1 MNNNKR
7 NKGKL
12 TKWLYW
18 FLFAVAVILV
28 YKTLD
33 NFSAIGGWIANF
45 IDVLMPF
52 VIGLL
57 IAYLLYI
64 PCRKLESVYRKAK
77 KVKLVSKRARGL
89 SILTVYII
97 IIVILIIAINYL
109 LPIVASS
116 IIDLVSNIQGYYNSL
131 MTNIDN
137 MPDDSIFKNE
147 IVLDVIESVKTID
160 LKQFINMNKLAEYAK
175 GAIDVAGRILDF
187 FVAVI
192 VSVYLL
198 LERKEILEFIK
209 KLGRAILN
217 KRVYKNFGKYF
228 DRTNNIF
235 FNFLAGQLLDG
246 LIIGIVT
253 SIAMLIMN
261 VKYAILL
268 GFMIGIFNLIPY
280 FGAIIAVIIAAIITL
295 LTGGL
300 WQTTIMVVVLI
311 VLQQKDANIINPKI
325 LGNKLK
331 ISPLLVIFAVSVGG
345 AYFGF
350 WGMFL
355 SVPII
360 AVIKL
365 VLSDYIE
372 YKNRVKDRQ
381 ERMLQAKK
389 QGKVEQKDGV
399 KEEVIEEI
407 NKEK

>member
-1 MNNNKR
+1 MDNKK

-18 FLFAVAVILV
+18 FLFALAVILV

-33 NFSAIGGWIANF
+33 NFSAIGNWIANL

-64 PCRKLESVYRKAK
+64 PCRKLESIYRKSK
-77 KVKLVSKRARGL
+77 KLKIISKRARGL

-97 IIVILIIAINYL
+97 IIIILIVAINYL
-109 LPIVASS
+109 LPIVANS

-131 MTNIDN
+131 MINIDN
-137 MPDDSIFKNE
+137 MPDDSILKNE
-147 IVLDVIESVKTID
+147 IVLDAIEGIKTID
-160 LKQFINMNKLAEYAK
+160 LKQYINMSKLAEYAK
-175 GAIDVAGRILDF
+175 GAIDFAGRIIDF
-187 FVAVI
+187 FVAII
-192 VSVYLL
+192 VSIYLL
-198 LERKEILEFIK
+198 LERREILEFIK

-217 KRVYKNFGKYF
+217 KRAYKNFGKYF
-228 DRTNNIF
+228 DRTNSIF

-246 LIIGIVT
+246 LIIGIIT
-253 SIAMLIMN
+253 SIAMLILG
-261 VKYAILL
+261 VKYAISL

-300 WQTTIMVVVLI
+300 WQTVIMVIVLI
-311 VLQQKDANIINPKI
+311 ILQQIDANIINPKI
-325 LGNKLK
+325 LGNSLK

-355 SVPII
+355 SVPVI

-365 VLSDYIE
+365 VLTDYIE
-372 YKNRVKDRQ
+372 YKNRIKDRK
-381 ERMLQAKK
+381 ERAMKK
-389 QGKVEQKDGV
+389 GPLEI
-399 KEEVIEEI
+399 KEENSKI
-407 NKEK
+407 K

>member
-1 MNNNKR
+1 MDNKK

-18 FLFAVAVILV
+18 FLFALAVILV

-33 NFSAIGGWIANF
+33 NFSAIGNWIANL

-64 PCRKLESVYRKAK
+64 PCRKLESIYRKSK
-77 KVKLVSKRARGL
+77 KLKIISKRARGL

-97 IIVILIIAINYL
+97 IIIILIVAINYL
-109 LPIVASS
+109 LPIVANS

-131 MTNIDN
+131 MINIDN
-137 MPDDSIFKNE
+137 MPDDSILKNE
-147 IVLDVIESVKTID
+147 IVLDAIEGIKTID
-160 LKQFINMNKLAEYAK
+160 LKQYINMSKLAEYAK
-175 GAIDVAGRILDF
+175 GAIDFAGRIIDF
-187 FVAVI
+187 FVAII
-192 VSVYLL
+192 VSIYLL
-198 LERKEILEFIK
+198 LERREILEFIK

-217 KRVYKNFGKYF
+217 KRAYRNFGKYF
-228 DRTNNIF
+228 DRTNSIF

-246 LIIGIVT
+246 LIIGIIT
-253 SIAMLIMN
+253 SIAMLILG
-261 VKYAILL
+261 VKYAISL

-280 FGAIIAVIIAAIITL
+280 FGAIIAVIITAIITL

-300 WQTTIMVVVLI
+300 WQTVIMVIVLI
-311 VLQQKDANIINPKI
+311 ILQQIDANIINPKI
-325 LGNKLK
+325 LGNSLK

-355 SVPII
+355 SVPVI

-365 VLSDYIE
+365 VLTDYIE
-372 YKNRVKDRQ
+372 YKNRIKDRK
-381 ERMLQAKK
+381 ERAMKK
-389 QGKVEQKDGV
+389 GSLEI
-399 KEEVIEEI
+399 KEEN
-407 NKEK
+407 NKIK

>member
-1 MNNNKR
+1 MIIKKKKR
-7 NKGKL
+7 GKL

-18 FLFAVAVILV
+18 FLFALAVILV

-33 NFSAIGGWIANF
+33 NFSAIGNWIANF
-45 IDVLMPF
+45 INVLMPF

-64 PCRKLESVYRKAK
+64 PCRKVESIYRKAK
-77 KVKLVSKRARGL
+77 KIKFISKRARGL
-89 SILTVYII
+89 SVLTVYII

-131 MTNIDN
+131 MTSIDN

-147 IVLDVIESVKTID
+147 IVLDAIESIKTID
-160 LKQFINMNKLAEYAK
+160 LKQYINMSKLAEYAK

-187 FVAVI
+187 FVAII

-198 LERKEILEFIK
+198 LERKSILEFIK

-217 KRVYKNFGKYF
+217 KRAYRNFGKYF
-228 DRTNNIF
+228 NRTNNIF
-235 FNFLAGQLLDG
+235 FNFLAGQLIDG
-246 LIIGIVT
+246 LIIGIIT
-253 SIAMLIMN
+253 SIAMLILG
-261 VKYAILL
+261 VKYAVSL

-300 WQTTIMVVVLI
+300 WKTIIMVIVLI
-311 VLQQKDANIINPKI
+311 ILQQVDANIINPKI

-345 AYFGF
+345 AYFGI

-365 VLSDYIE
+365 VLTDYIE
-372 YKNRVKDRQ
+372 YRNRLKDRQ
-381 ERMLQAKK
+381 ERLEK
-389 QGKVEQKDGV
+389 
-399 KEEVIEEI
+399 
-407 NKEK
+407 NKEKEIETHE

>member
-1 MNNNKR
+1 MDNKK

-18 FLFAVAVILV
+18 FLFALAVILV

-33 NFSAIGGWIANF
+33 NFSAIGNWIANL

-64 PCRKLESVYRKAK
+64 PCRKLESIYRKSK
-77 KVKLVSKRARGL
+77 KLKIISKRARGL

-97 IIVILIIAINYL
+97 IIIILIVAINYL
-109 LPIVASS
+109 LPIVANS

-131 MTNIDN
+131 MINIDN
-137 MPDDSIFKNE
+137 LPDDSIFKNE
-147 IVLDVIESVKTID
+147 IVLDAIEGIKTID
-160 LKQFINMNKLAEYAK
+160 LKQYINMNKLAEYAK
-175 GAIDVAGRILDF
+175 GAIDFAGRIIDF
-187 FVAVI
+187 FVAII
-192 VSVYLL
+192 VSIYLL
-198 LERKEILEFIK
+198 LERREILEFIK

-217 KRVYKNFGKYF
+217 KRAYRNFGKYF
-228 DRTNNIF
+228 DRTNSIF

-246 LIIGIVT
+246 LIIGIIT
-253 SIAMLIMN
+253 SIAMLILG
-261 VKYAILL
+261 VKYAISL

-300 WQTTIMVVVLI
+300 WQTVIMVIVLI
-311 VLQQKDANIINPKI
+311 ILQQIDANIINPKI
-325 LGNKLK
+325 LGNSLK

-355 SVPII
+355 SVPVI

-365 VLSDYIE
+365 VLTDYIE
-372 YKNRVKDRQ
+372 YKNRIKDRK
-381 ERMLQAKK
+381 ERAMKK
-389 QGKVEQKDGV
+389 GSLEI
-399 KEEVIEEI
+399 KEENSKI
-407 NKEK
+407 K

>member
-1 MNNNKR
+1 MNNKNKSKG
-7 NKGKL
+7 KGKL

-33 NFSAIGGWIANF
+33 NFSAIGSWIANF

-64 PCRKLESVYRKAK
+64 PCRKLESIYRKAK
-77 KVKLVSKRARGL
+77 KVKIISKRARGL

-97 IIVILIIAINYL
+97 ILVLLIIAINYL

-116 IIDLVSNIQGYYNSL
+116 IIDLVSNIQNYYNSL

-147 IVLDVIESVKTID
+147 IVLDTIESIKTID
-160 LKQFINMNKLAEYAK
+160 LKQYINMNKLAEYAK

-209 KLGRAILN
+209 KLGRAVLN
-217 KRVYKNFGKYF
+217 ERAYKNIGKYF
-228 DRTNNIF
+228 NRTNNIF

-246 LIIGIVT
+246 LIIGIIT
-253 SIAMLIMN
+253 SIAMLILG
-261 VKYAILL
+261 VKYAVSL

-295 LTGGL
+295 LTGGFWKTL
-300 WQTTIMVVVLI
+300 IMVIVLI
-311 VLQQKDANIINPKI
+311 VLQQIDANIINPKI
-325 LGNKLK
+325 LGNQLK

-345 AYFGF
+345 AYFGI

-365 VLSDYIE
+365 VLTDYIE
-372 YKNRVKDRQ
+372 YKNRLKDRQ
-381 ERMLQAKK
+381 ERYKK
-389 QGKVEQKDGV
+389 RQELIEKQTKKD
-399 KEEVIEEI
+399 KQENIEI
-407 NKEK
+407 N

>member
-1 MNNNKR
+1 MENNKK

-33 NFSAIGGWIANF
+33 NISAIGSWIGNL

-52 VIGLL
+52 GVGLL

-64 PCRKLESVYRKAK
+64 PCKKIESFYK
-77 KVKLVSKRARGL
+77 KSKKIKFIKNRARGL
-89 SILTVYII
+89 SILTVYLII
-97 IIVILIIAINYL
+97 ILILIIAINFL
-109 LPIVASS
+109 IPIVASS
-116 IIDLVSNIQGYYNSL
+116 IIDLVTNIQSYYNSL
-131 MTNIDN
+131 MTSIDN
-137 MPDDSIFKNE
+137 MPDDSIFKND
-147 IVLDVIESVKTID
+147 IVIDLIESIRNID
-160 LKQFINMNKLAEYAK
+160 LKQFFNMNKLAEYAR

-187 FVAVI
+187 FVAII
-192 VSVYLL
+192 VSIYLL
-198 LERKEILEFIK
+198 LERKQILEFIR

-217 KRVYKNFGKYF
+217 KRAYKNFGKYF
-228 DRTNNIF
+228 DRTNSIF
-235 FNFLAGQLLDG
+235 FDFLAGQILDG
-246 LIIGIVT
+246 IIIGIIT
-253 SIAMLIMN
+253 SIAMLILG
-261 VKYAILL
+261 VKYAISL

-300 WQTTIMVVVLI
+300 WQTVIMVVILI
-311 VLQQKDANIINPKI
+311 VLQQIDANIINPKI
-325 LGNKLK
+325 LGNSLK

-345 AYFGF
+345 AYFGV

-365 VLSDYIE
+365 LLTDYIE
-372 YKNRVKDRQ
+372 YKNRFKDRK
-381 ERMLQAKK
+381 ERKINQKENIE
-389 QGKVEQKDGV
+389 KVDK
-399 KEEVIEEI
+399 
-407 NKEK
+407 